1 MREFAIMIFTPRS
14 PNQPGELAG
23 HSHRHKPGWVARLT
37 AIVAFGSL
45 CGCTGGSNVV
55 IPEPRKSVDEPE
67 LPSVAQKAVARKSK
81 DANRPSAI
89 KAATGEKGQRVAV
102 SSTSDAARFQ
112 GQRATQPQ
120 NRSEAVS
127 TAVDRAI
134 RGEDGDESPP
144 QPLRSSRIGADSI
157 EDTPRPVDLSAWTHD
172 NFRSAKQDNDIRLV
186 QAVSLLGHS
195 GVDAD
200 ANAKLLIELLDD
212 PAPLPTSAMRQSGT
226 VTPSIRG
233 LGQAIVGA
241 LSANPSETAK
251 NAIKEIILGKLRT
264 SVDDRTFTM
273 AALKAL
279 IDQRNAEADALVY
292 AVLTM
297 PQAIRPAG
305 RSLFTA
311 EAMQKECAQMVRD
324 TASPELRLQ
333 LAEYVAN
340 PTTPAAHRSLL
351 LPVLMEQ
358 RPENLRAQTYLARAD
373 NFDSNQRVTLQRN
386 LLAQTRRAM
395 DAVMSVPDTVQL
407 NSTDDAA
414 VRSVFA
420 ALAPALLS
428 ESRSIGE
435 VVWSNFFIDR
445 VAARLNELPGPATE
459 PDLWALATSIP
470 SDVLRPIIRRQLFEH
485 WIEGD
490 SLTRLPP
497 FTPTAIRDPGM
508 LLVLKSLPREDAST
522 RPSPARGRN
531 AAQQQRLAEE
541 RTAKQA
547 WNQAAYAMVQAL
559 MRRCEIGG
567 QVARVAAAQPNL
579 LPTAEPV
586 DSVEELD
593 RLLEQRK
600 SGDKRTETEA
610 RQTRK
615 LVATSEF
622 PLDLPPG
629 AVMETSYSLHWP
641 EDLEGAVSAVPG
653 SLVIHYGR
661 AHLEEQGQRAV
672 AFFSRQLKNA
682 VERPLENG
690 RWLDSASRPLAG
702 KLRSVDV
709 MIRREKSRSVMT
721 TVVNRTSV
729 EPLAVE
735 ILWIETSDF
744 MVETLERADGERS
757 STPDPLLAR

>member
-1 MREFAIMIFTPRS
+1 MIFTPRYPS
-14 PNQPGELAG
+14 QPGEPAG
-23 HSHRHKPGWVARLT
+23 HSHRQKAVWVARLT
-37 AIVAFGSL
+37 AVMAIGSL

-55 IPEPRKSVDEPE
+55 IPEPRKSVNEPE
-67 LPSVAQKAVARKSK
+67 LTPVEEKVVARKSN
-81 DANRPSAI
+81 DANRPPLT
-89 KAATGEKGQRVAV
+89 KAATKENRQQVAV
-102 SSTSDAARFQ
+102 SSASNAARSQ
-112 GQRATQPQ
+112 GQRVPKRN
-120 NRSEAVS
+120 NRSEAVR
-127 TAVDRAI
+127 AAADRAI
-134 RGEDGDESPP
+134 RGEDGDEGPL
-144 QPLRSSRIGADSI
+144 QPLRSSRIGPDSV
-157 EDTPRPVDLSAWTHD
+157 EDTPRPVDLSTWTHED
-172 NFRSAKQDNDIRLV
+172 FRSAKQDNDIRLV
-186 QAVSLLGHS
+186 QAVSLLGHT
-195 GVDAD
+195 GGDAD
-200 ANAKLLIELLDD
+200 SNAKLLIELLDD
-212 PAPLPTSAMRQSGT
+212 PAPLPTSGIRQSVT
-226 VTPSIRG
+226 VSPSIRG
-233 LGQAIVGA
+233 LGQAIVASMATNG
-241 LSANPSETAK
+241 SETAK

-279 IDQRNAEADALVY
+279 IDQGNAEADTLLY

-297 PQAIRPAG
+297 PQTIRPAG

-340 PTTPAAHRSLL
+340 PTTPPAHRSLL
-351 LPVLMEQ
+351 LPMLLEQ
-358 RPENLRAQTYLARAD
+358 RPENLRAQTYLARAE

-386 LLAQTRRAM
+386 LLAQARRAI
-395 DAVMSVPDTVQL
+395 DAAMSVPDTAQL

-435 VVWSNFFIDR
+435 VVWSNFFIDL
-445 VAARLNELPGPATE
+445 VAARLNELRGPATE
-459 PDLWALATSIP
+459 PDLWALATSMP
-470 SDVLRPIIRRQLFEH
+470 SDVLRPIIRRQLFDH

-531 AAQQQRLAEE
+531 TAQQQRLAQE

-547 WNQAAYAMVQAL
+547 WNQAAYAMVQTL

-567 QVARVAAAQPNL
+567 RVARVAAAQPNL
-579 LPTAEPV
+579 LPTSVPV

-600 SGDKRTETEA
+600 SGDKRPETEA
-610 RQTRK
+610 TQTSA

-629 AVMETSYSLHWP
+629 AVIETSYSLHWP

-653 SLVIHYGR
+653 WLVIQYRQVHI
-661 AHLEEQGQRAV
+661 EEQGQRAV

-709 MIRREKSRSVMT
+709 MIRRDKSRSVET
-721 TVVNRTSV
+721 TVANRTPV

-744 MVETLERADGERS
+744 MVETVERADRKRS
-757 STPDPLLAR
+757 STPDPRLAR